1 MYRNSIKLGYTNAV
15 DTTFAKQ
22 GWVTR
27 SVPYKISYYSKMQ
40 FTVFYIPTYIKK
52 IYVIILKTK
61 QDTKSQVKIWSNIH
75 TS

>member
-52 IYVIILKTK
+52 ICYYTKNKTRYK
-61 QDTKSQVKIWSNIH
+61 KSSKNMV
-75 TS
+75 